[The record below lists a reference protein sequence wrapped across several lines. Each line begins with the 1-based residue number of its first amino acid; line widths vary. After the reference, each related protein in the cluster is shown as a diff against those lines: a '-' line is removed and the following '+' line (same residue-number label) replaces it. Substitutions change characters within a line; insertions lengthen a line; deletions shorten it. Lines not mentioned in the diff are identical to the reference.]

1 MGGLLSRRPLPPPAC
16 SPQLFLAAGQNL
28 AQRPPPLAG
37 RGWGGVGASRGAELQ
52 PCFVRCTLPSTSGAA
67 RGWGREASALAFP
80 TPDPELLRRLAEAQA
95 RLGCWSG
102 VGAVAGAVTTAAL
115 VGNWEKLRM
124 RGPHLLLGR
133 GLRLFALHCPGRRR
147 APGWGRAL

>member
-1 MGGLLSRRPLPPPAC
+1 MWGDCLAGAPCPHPPALRSSPWPRGRTWRSDPLPW
-16 SPQLFLAAGQNL
+16 LDG
-28 AQRPPPLAG
+28 
-37 RGWGGVGASRGAELQ
+37 GGVGASRGAELQ

-102 VGAVAGAVTTAAL
+102 VGAVAGAVTTTAL
-115 VGNWEKLRM
+115 VGSREKLRM

-133 GLRLFALHCPGRRR
+133 GLCLFALHCPGRRR
-147 APGWGRAL
+147 APRWGRAL